1 MHQDTKLPTTNYRFL
16 SVKNML
22 NMPGATAGNQ
32 SVIHH
37 KNDDEKAVAT
47 YQ

>member
-1 MHQDTKLPTTNYRFL
+1 MNQGTILPTTIYRFL
-16 SVKNML
+16 SVKNIL
-22 NMPGATAGNQ
+22 IMPWATAGNQ